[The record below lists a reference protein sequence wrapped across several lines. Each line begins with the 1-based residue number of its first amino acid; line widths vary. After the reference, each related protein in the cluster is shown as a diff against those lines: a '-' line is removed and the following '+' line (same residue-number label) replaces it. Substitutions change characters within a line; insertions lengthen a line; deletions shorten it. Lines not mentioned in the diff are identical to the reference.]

1 MLLGYSPRLSVKS
14 DRRCKGVLGKS
25 SQFQDFFNKKILA
38 SIFYSCSTLN
48 FQFKG
53 IACLVVREL
62 HGKRHV
68 FLCIPR
74 FPRNSIAEPN
84 AGCKG

>member
-38 SIFYSCSTLN
+38 SIFFYSCSTLN

-53 IACLVVREL
+53 MACLVVREL
-62 HGKRHV
+62 HAERDMCFYVYPG
-68 FLCIPR
+68 FLEIP
-74 FPRNSIAEPN
+74 
-84 AGCKG
+84 

>member
-1 MLLGYSPRLSVKS
+1 MLLGCSPRLLVKS

-38 SIFYSCSTLN
+38 SIFFLQACSTLN

-53 IACLVVREL
+53 MACLVVREL
-62 HGKRHV
+62 HAEIDMCFYVYPG
-68 FLCIPR
+68 FLEIP
-74 FPRNSIAEPN
+74 
-84 AGCKG
+84 